1 MGNFWDMNFGEMI
14 LRTTLSFIVLLLLA
28 RFMGTKQLSQLTFFH
43 YITGITIGSIA
54 ADVASQHETPFIDGV
69 ISLVWWSLLT
79 VLLSYVAL
87 KWPRMRVVLEDE
99 PLIVIKEGKIM
110 EKALKKARLHID
122 DLTMML
128 REQSVF
134 SLKDVHY
141 AVMET
146 NGQLSVMKLPEQQSA
161 TKADVKAPSPEM
173 KYFPA
178 EIISD
183 GKIVDKT
190 LKELEL
196 SEEWVLK
203 KLKRKGIDSVEQV
216 YFAQIQM
223 DGSLFIDEKE
233 DKLKGKTNE

>member
-1 MGNFWDMNFGEMI
+1 MGNFWDMNFGEML
-14 LRTTLSFIVLLLLA
+14 LRTTLSFVILLLLA

-69 ISLVWWSLLT
+69 ISLIWWSVLT

-87 KWPRMRVVLEDE
+87 KWPKMRIIMEDE
-99 PLIVIKEGKIM
+99 PVLIIKEGKIM
-110 EKALKKARLHID
+110 EAALKKARLHVD

-128 REQSVF
+128 REQSIF
-134 SLKDVHY
+134 SLKDVHF

-146 NGQLSVMKLPEQQSA
+146 NGKLSVMKMPELQTA
-161 TKADVKAPSPEM
+161 TKADVKASSPEV

-183 GKIVDKT
+183 GKIVQKT
-190 LKELEL
+190 LRELQL
-196 SEEWVLK
+196 SEEWLMK
-203 KLKRKGIDSVEQV
+203 KLRKKGIESVEEVYLAQV
-216 YFAQIQM
+216 QT
-223 DGSLFIDEKE
+223 DGSLFIDVKE
-233 DKLKGKTNE
+233 DKEKG

>member
-14 LRTTLSFIVLLLLA
+14 LRTTLAFMVLLLLA

-69 ISLVWWSLLT
+69 ISLIWWSLLT

-87 KWPRMRVVLEDE
+87 KWPKMRVVIEDE
-99 PLIVIKEGKIM
+99 PVLVIKEGKIM
-110 EKALKKARLHID
+110 ETALKKARLHID

-128 REQSVF
+128 REQSIF
-134 SLKDVHY
+134 SVKDVY
-141 AVMET
+141 FAVMET
-146 NGQLSVMKLPEQQSA
+146 NGQLSVMKMPELQTA
-161 TKADVKAPSPEM
+161 TKADVKASSPEM

-183 GKIVDKT
+183 GKIVQKT

-196 SEEWVLK
+196 SEEWVMK
-203 KLKRKGIDSVEQV
+203 KLRKKGIDTVEQV
-216 YFAQIQM
+216 FFAQIQS
-223 DGSLFIDEKE
+223 DGSLFIDERQ
-233 DKLKGKTNE
+233 DKSKQNEK